1 VKWLEDSEIIDHYW
15 QRDEQ
20 AIRESSLK
28 YGPYCFSVANAVLAN
43 RQDAEECVNS
53 TWLAAWNSMPPQRP
67 NHLSAFFAKITRNC
81 ALNKWKA
88 RKAQKRRGNE
98 TLLALQE
105 LNECILTAEDT
116 ADEYQGKELGEV
128 INIFLHQLPKRERT
142 IFLRRYFYVQP
153 VAIIA
158 KQYHLKESNVL
169 VILSRT
175 RKKLQNTLQ
184 KGGYLDEEHKP
195 V

>member
-1 VKWLEDSEIIDHYW
+1 MEDSEIIDHYW

-20 AIRESSLK
+20 AIRESGLK

-53 TWLAAWNSMPPQRP
+53 TWLAAWNNMPPQRP
-67 NHLSAFFAKITRNC
+67 DHLAAFFAKITRNC

-88 RKAQKRRGNE
+88 RKTQKRQGNE

-105 LNECILTAEDT
+105 LNECILATEDT
-116 ADEYQGKELGEV
+116 ADEYQGKELGEA
-128 INIFLHQLPKRERT
+128 ISLFLCRLPKRERT

-153 VAIIA
+153 TASIA

-175 RKKLQNTLQ
+175 RKKLQSDLQ
-184 KGGYLDEEHKP
+184 ERGYLDEKSKT